1 MKFVTVMDMWILI
14 INLGL
19 LGCIVY
25 FGRKLIKAVE
35 KSVNRDSD
43 AVREE
48 RDWIV
53 KSLVKEKESV
63 IHQMAMLDPK
73 SMDWQH
79 LNDQRHFIEELEA
92 RVMKRQR

>member
-1 MKFVTVMDMWILI
+1 MKFVTVMDMWLLI

-19 LGCIVY
+19 LGCITY
-25 FGRKLIKAVE
+25 FGRRLIKAVE

-48 RDWIV
+48 RDWFI
-53 KSLVKEKESV
+53 KILVKEKESV
-63 IHQMAMLDPK
+63 IHQMAMLDLK
-73 SMDWQH
+73 STDWQH
-79 LNDQRHFIEELEA
+79 LNDQRHIIEELET